1 MKVFCLVIT
10 HTYDSK
16 VLNPRIPI
24 ISNDVRKVQEVLKDF
39 VNTVKDVFKEEI
51 KNGRW
56 IIEANEDGWF
66 EIYEAGRYSE
76 NHILALI
83 YDRNLE
89 ELNWSD

>member
-10 HTYDSK
+10 QTSDSE
-16 VLNPRIPI
+16 VASPRIPI

-39 VNTVKDVFKEEI
+39 IDNTKEVFKEEL
-51 KNGRW
+51 KDGSW
-56 IIEANEDGWF
+56 IIEADDEGWF

-89 ELNWSD
+89 ELNWD